1 MEDKLVVSELAG
13 INEPPLIEKTIGKYF
28 DETVAEYPDALA
40 LVSRHQGV
48 RWTYRELQ
56 LQVDALAAGLLNLG
70 IEPGDRVG
78 IWAPN
83 CYEWVLTQFAT
94 ARMGAILV
102 CLNPAYRSSE
112 LEYALNRVE
121 CKAIVLAEKFKT
133 SDYHK
138 ILRELA
144 PEVASSEAGKL
155 QSAALPHLRTVI
167 SLSQAGQPG
176 MFCFAEVCIAGSD
189 ADRARLQEITGQ
201 LNPHDPINIQ
211 FTSGTTGNPKGATLS
226 HYNILNNAVMCAEN
240 MGLGVEDRLCIPV
253 PLYHCFGM
261 VLGSLVCACS
271 GAAAVYPDEAFDPLT
286 TLAAV
291 EEERCTALHGVP
303 TMFIAE
309 LDSPEF
315 DRFDV
320 SCLRTGIMA
329 GSTCPVELM
338 NRVREQMNMGAILI
352 GYGQTETSP
361 INHMTLPDDPVRKRV
376 ESVGRPVP
384 HCEIKIVDESGNVVA
399 IGEKG
404 EICAR
409 GYNVMQGY
417 WNDPERTRDTI
428 DEDGWL
434 HSGDIG
440 VMDADGYTQVT
451 GRIKDMIIR
460 GGENVYPREVEEFL
474 YSHPDILEVQVF
486 GIPDERLGESVCAW
500 IQPREGSSLEE
511 ESIKE
516 FCRDKIAHFKIPRHV
531 RFVDEFPMTVTGKM
545 QKFVMREMMSEQLAR
560 EN

>member
-1 MEDKLVVSELAG
+1 MNQKLVLSELAG
-13 INEPPLIEKTIGKYF
+13 STEPVLITETIGNHF
-28 DETVAEYPDALA
+28 DKTATRYPDALA
-40 LVSRHQGV
+40 LVSRHQSV
-48 RWTYRELQ
+48 RWTYREMQ
-56 LQVDALAAGLLNLG
+56 QRVDDLACGLLALG

-78 IWAPN
+78 IWSPN

-102 CLNPAYRSSE
+102 CINPAYRSSE

-121 CKAIVLAEKFKT
+121 CKALVLAAKFKS
-133 SDYHK
+133 SDYHAM
-138 ILRELA
+138 LTELA
-144 PEVASSEAGKL
+144 PEIADCQAGELQASV
-155 QSAALPHLRTVI
+155 LPHLRIVI
-167 SLSQAGQPG
+167 SLAESKQGG
-176 MFCFAEVCIAGSD
+176 MYRFADVCTMGSD
-189 ADRARLQEITGQ
+189 ADRSHLQQISAQ
-201 LNPHDPINIQ
+201 LDPHDPINIQ

-226 HYNILNNAVMCAEN
+226 HYNILNNAIMCAEN
-240 MGLGVEDRLCIPV
+240 MELGVEDRLCIPV

-271 GAAAVYPDEAFDPLT
+271 GAAAIYPDEAFDPLT

-303 TMFIAE
+303 TMFIAQ
-309 LDSPEF
+309 LDSPGFE
-315 DRFDV
+315 RFDV
-320 SCLRTGIMA
+320 SSLRTGVMA

-338 NRVREQMNMGAILI
+338 NRVRMQMNMGAILI

-361 INHMTLPDDPVRKRV
+361 INHMTLPDDPVEKRV

-384 HCEIKIVDESGNVVA
+384 HCEIKIVDENGKVVPV
-399 IGEKG
+399 GEKG

-409 GYNVMQGY
+409 GYNVMLGY

-428 DEDGWL
+428 DADGWL

-460 GGENVYPREVEEFL
+460 GGENVYPREIEEFL
-474 YSHPDILEVQVF
+474 YGHPDILEVQVF
-486 GIPDERLGESVCAW
+486 GVPDERLGEVVCAW
-500 IQPREGSSLEE
+500 VQLREGNVMDEE
-511 ESIKE
+511 GLRD
-516 FCRDKIAHFKIPRHV
+516 FCRDKIAQFKIPRYV
-531 RFVDEFPMTVTGKM
+531 RFVEEFPMTVTGKI
-545 QKFVMREMMSEQLAR
+545 QKFVMRERMAEELAR
-560 EN
+560 ES

>member
-1 MEDKLVVSELAG
+1 
-13 INEPPLIEKTIGKYF
+13 
-28 DETVAEYPDALA
+28 
-40 LVSRHQGV
+40 
-48 RWTYRELQ
+48 
-56 LQVDALAAGLLNLG
+56 
-70 IEPGDRVG
+70 
-78 IWAPN
+78 
-83 CYEWVLTQFAT
+83 
-94 ARMGAILV
+94 
-102 CLNPAYRSSE
+102 
-112 LEYALNRVE
+112 
-121 CKAIVLAEKFKT
+121 
-133 SDYHK
+133 
-138 ILRELA
+138 
-144 PEVASSEAGKL
+144 
-155 QSAALPHLRTVI
+155 
-167 SLSQAGQPG
+167 
-176 MFCFAEVCIAGSD
+176 
-189 ADRARLQEITGQ
+189 
-201 LNPHDPINIQ
+201 
-211 FTSGTTGNPKGATLS
+211 
-226 HYNILNNAVMCAEN
+226 
-240 MGLGVEDRLCIPV
+240 
-253 PLYHCFGM
+253 
-261 VLGSLVCACS
+261 
-271 GAAAVYPDEAFDPLT
+271 
-286 TLAAV
+286 
-291 EEERCTALHGVP
+291 
-303 TMFIAE
+303 
-309 LDSPEF
+309 
-315 DRFDV
+315 
-320 SCLRTGIMA
+320 MA